1 MRPFLRIVVLFH
13 LLALSAC
20 HSEIKEKMD
29 ISESFLRQR
38 PDSALF
44 ILKSINPLSLH
55 SRKDLARYSLLMSA
69 ALDKNFIDITS
80 DTLISSAVEYYSRH
94 NYPRYRMLAY
104 YYQGIIQKNSH
115 SFSDAIV
122 SLERAEAIASALGD
136 DLYLGLINRNKAN
149 VFNATNNTQEALN
162 SMHKAVSFFT
172 KAEAVNYKAYA
183 ELSLAI
189 DYLNSQHYE
198 KSDSLLAYIK
208 TEYTDSNLIQYCNLY
223 HADILAITES
233 DPVEAVSLFQNVP
246 KTYFSILNYADYA
259 LAHEKIGNR
268 DSADYWFAK
277 GYSACLNGADSAALD
292 YSKSK
297 LSFLRGDSDL
307 AFHLVTRAVSVQDS
321 LTRTLLQQ
329 SISCSQRDYYKNEAA
344 LQKEQ
349 MKSTRQTVSLVGVI
363 CLLLALF
370 TLASFIVASRKKDQ
384 LLKEQMTQLF
394 FSKKE
399 IDRLSKE
406 KAHLLGALFS
416 GRINH
421 LDSLTEKYFQMDNL
435 KEKGVVFNEI
445 KETVQSLRNNPE
457 AFSSLEKDLDRYCNS
472 IMTKLRSQVPR
483 IKNEN
488 LKLISLFFAGIPD
501 STIQILLNKVSVDSL
516 RMARSRFRKV
526 IIASG
531 APDTDFFLEMLNKK
545 KRPQEETTESYN
557 TDV

>member
-69 ALDKNFIDITS
+69 ALDKNYIDVTS

-122 SLERAEAIASALGD
+122 SLEKAETIASALDD
-136 DLYLGLINRNKAN
+136 DLYIGLINRNKAN
-149 VFNATNNTQEALN
+149 VFTATNNTQEALN
-162 SMHKAVSFFT
+162 SMQRAVSFFT
-172 KAEAVNYKAYA
+172 KAKAINYKAYA

-344 LQKEQ
+344 LQKERV
-349 MKSTRQTVSLVGVI
+349 KNTRQTVSLVGVI

-406 KAHLLGALFS
+406 KAH
-416 GRINH
+416 
-421 LDSLTEKYFQMDNL
+421 SLTEKYFQMDNL

-472 IMTKLRSQVPR
+472 IMAKLRSQVPR

-545 KRPQEETTESYN
+545 KRLQEESTES
-557 TDV
+557 

>member
-1 MRPFLRIVVLFH
+1 M
-13 LLALSAC
+13 
-20 HSEIKEKMD
+20 
-29 ISESFLRQR
+29 
-38 PDSALF
+38 
-44 ILKSINPLSLH
+44 
-55 SRKDLARYSLLMSA
+55 
-69 ALDKNFIDITS
+69 
-80 DTLISSAVEYYSRH
+80 
-94 NYPRYRMLAY
+94 
-104 YYQGIIQKNSH
+104 
-115 SFSDAIV
+115 
-122 SLERAEAIASALGD
+122 
-136 DLYLGLINRNKAN
+136 
-149 VFNATNNTQEALN
+149 
-162 SMHKAVSFFT
+162 
-172 KAEAVNYKAYA
+172 
-183 ELSLAI
+183 
-189 DYLNSQHYE
+189 
-198 KSDSLLAYIK
+198 
-208 TEYTDSNLIQYCNLY
+208 
-223 HADILAITES
+223 
-233 DPVEAVSLFQNVP
+233 P

-344 LQKEQ
+344 LQKERV
-349 MKSTRQTVSLVGVI
+349 KSTRQTVSLVGVI